1 MAARLESGAA
11 KVACTN
17 KDQTMM
23 DEGDDGARVGLWVT
37 LGVVTLL
44 LFGLVGGLAVRQSH
58 KHAAPARAVATTP
71 AANPVAAADVL
82 LDQPLSGDLL
92 GKVYFDTSSAEVPLD
107 AVTAVD
113 AAKTALAAAPASSRL
128 VLSGFH
134 DATGDPAKN
143 ADLAKERAKAVRKV
157 LSAGGIDPARLA
169 LRKPEA
175 TTGDGKPEEA
185 RRVEIRLVP

>member
-1 MAARLESGAA
+1 
-11 KVACTN
+11 
-17 KDQTMM
+17 MM

-58 KHAAPARAVATTP
+58 KHAAPARAAT
-71 AANPVAAADVL
+71 AGPVAAADVL

-92 GKVYFDTSSAEVPLD
+92 GMVYFDTASAEVPLD

-113 AAKTALAAAPASSRL
+113 AAKTALAAAPATSRL

-157 LSAGGIDPARLA
+157 LTAGGIDPARLA